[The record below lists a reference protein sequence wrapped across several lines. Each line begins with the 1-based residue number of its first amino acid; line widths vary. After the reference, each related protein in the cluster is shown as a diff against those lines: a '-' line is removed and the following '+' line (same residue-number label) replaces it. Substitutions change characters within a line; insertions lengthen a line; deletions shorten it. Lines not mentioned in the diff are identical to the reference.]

1 MHCVRNIK
9 ELKSLSDTREELR
22 EYQCMMDRKHKS
34 ITIYAKRV
42 ELYEVEVEDM
52 SENEAIAYVTEAISS
67 NDIKPDDVEVSVED
81 MDIR

>member
-1 MHCVRNIK
+1 MHYLRNIK

>member
-1 MHCVRNIK
+1 MHYKSNIK

-52 SENEAIAYVTEAISS
+52 SENEAIAYVTEAILS
-67 NDIKPDDVEVSVED
+67 NDIKPDDSEVTIED

>member
-1 MHCVRNIK
+1 MHYERSTK

-81 MDIR
+81 IDIR

>member
-1 MHCVRNIK
+1 MS
-9 ELKSLSDTREELR
+9 ETREELR

-42 ELYEVEVEDM
+42 DLYEVELENM
-52 SENEAIAYVTEAISS
+52 SENEAIESVTDMIRN
-67 NDIKPDDVEVSVED
+67 NDIRPDDSEVTIED

>member
-1 MHCVRNIK
+1 MS
-9 ELKSLSDTREELR
+9 ETREELR

-42 ELYEVEVEDM
+42 DLYEVELENM
-52 SENEAIAYVTEAISS
+52 SENEAIESVTDMINS
-67 NDIKPDDVEVSVED
+67 NDIRPDDSEVTIED

>member
-1 MHCVRNIK
+1 MHYKSNIK

-34 ITIYAKRV
+34 ITVYAKRV
-42 ELYEVEVEDM
+42 ELYEVELEDVT
-52 SENEAIAYVTEAISS
+52 ENEAIAYVTEAISS
-67 NDIKPDDVEVSVED
+67 NDLEPDDIDVSVED

>member
-1 MHCVRNIK
+1 MRYKSNIK

-52 SENEAIAYVTEAISS
+52 SENEAIAYVTEAILS
-67 NDIKPDDVEVSVED
+67 NDIRPDDSEVTIED

>member
-1 MHCVRNIK
+1 
-9 ELKSLSDTREELR
+9 
-22 EYQCMMDRKHKS
+22 MMDRKHKS

-81 MDIR
+81 MDIRWALQKF

>member
-1 MHCVRNIK
+1 MHYERDIK

>member
-1 MHCVRNIK
+1 MS
-9 ELKSLSDTREELR
+9 ETREELR

-67 NDIKPDDVEVSVED
+67 NDIRPDDSEVTIED

>member
-1 MHCVRNIK
+1 MHYKSNTK
-9 ELKSLSDTREELR
+9 ELKSLSETREELR

-52 SENEAIAYVTEAISS
+52 SENEAISYVTEAILS
-67 NDIKPDDVEVSVED
+67 NDIRPDDSEVTIED

>member
-1 MHCVRNIK
+1 MHYKSSIK
-9 ELKSLSDTREELR
+9 ELKSLSETREELR

-42 ELYEVEVEDM
+42 DLYEVELENM
-52 SENEAIAYVTEAISS
+52 SENEAMESVTDMIRS
-67 NDIKPDDVEVSVED
+67 NDIRPDDSEITIED

>member
-1 MHCVRNIK
+1 M
-9 ELKSLSDTREELR
+9 SDTREEIR

>member
-1 MHCVRNIK
+1 MHYERNIK

-22 EYQCMMDRKHKS
+22 EYQCMMDRKHKF

>member
-1 MHCVRNIK
+1 MHYKSTIK

-67 NDIKPDDVEVSVED
+67 NDIKPDDVDVSVED

>member
-1 MHCVRNIK
+1 M
-9 ELKSLSDTREELR
+9 SDTREELR

-52 SENEAIAYVTEAISS
+52 SENEAIVYVTEAISS

>member
-1 MHCVRNIK
+1 MHYKSNIK

>member
-1 MHCVRNIK
+1 MHYERNIK

-42 ELYEVEVEDM
+42 ELYEVELEDVT
-52 SENEAIAYVTEAISS
+52 ENEAIAYV
-67 NDIKPDDVEVSVED
+67 DVSVED

>member
-1 MHCVRNIK
+1 M
-9 ELKSLSDTREELR
+9 SDTREELR

-52 SENEAIAYVTEAISS
+52 SVNEAIAYVTEAISS

>member
-1 MHCVRNIK
+1 MHYKSSIK
-9 ELKSLSDTREELR
+9 ELKSLSETREELR

-42 ELYEVEVEDM
+42 DLYEVELENM
-52 SENEAIAYVTEAISS
+52 SENEAIESVTDMIRS
-67 NDIKPDDVEVSVED
+67 NDIRPDDSEITIED

>member
-1 MHCVRNIK
+1 M
-9 ELKSLSDTREELR
+9 SDTREELR

-52 SENEAIAYVTEAISS
+52 SENEAIACVTKAISS